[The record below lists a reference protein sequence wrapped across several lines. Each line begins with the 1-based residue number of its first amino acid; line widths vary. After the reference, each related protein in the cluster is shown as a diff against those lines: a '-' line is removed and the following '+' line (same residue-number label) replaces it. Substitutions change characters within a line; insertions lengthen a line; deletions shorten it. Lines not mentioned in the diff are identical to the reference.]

1 MVLICCVVVA
11 LWRGVIPLAT
21 TSAADPS
28 SQQPA
33 QVRAE
38 IVAHR
43 GASHDAPENT
53 VRSMRL
59 AWEQGADAIEMDIH
73 LSKDGQIVVI
83 HDSTTQRVAGVNRKV
98 VEQTF
103 DELRKLD
110 VGRWKGPEFAGERIP
125 TLGEVLATVPPGKR
139 AFIEIKCG
147 PEIIPVLDQ
156 TLKESGLK
164 PEQIVIIS
172 FSDAVIAAMKKARPD
187 LTAMWIV
194 SLHNKAGRQPPS
206 AAELLMVASRIK
218 ADGLDLSANPDVL
231 TPEYAAMIKKAG
243 LKLAVWTVNDPRLAR
258 RMIEIGVE
266 SITTDRPGWLRQQLQ
281 TK

>member
-1 MVLICCVVVA
+1 MVLVRWVVVA
-11 LWRGVIPLAT
+11 VLSGVIPLAEA
-21 TSAADPS
+21 SAADPPS
-28 SQQPA
+28 PPA
-33 QVRAE
+33 LGGAE

-43 GASHDAPENT
+43 GASWDAPENT
-53 VRSMRL
+53 LRSMRL
-59 AWEQGADAIEMDIH
+59 AWEQGADAIEMDVH

-83 HDSTTQRVAGVNRKV
+83 HDSTTQRVAGVNSKV

-103 DELRKLD
+103 NELRKLD

-125 TLGEVLATVPPGKR
+125 ALSAVLATVPPGKR

-147 PEIIPVLDQ
+147 PEIIPALDQ
-156 TLKESGLK
+156 TLRDSGLK

-172 FSDAVIAAMKKARPD
+172 FSDAVIAAMKKARPE
-187 LTAMWIV
+187 LMAMWIV
-194 SLHNKAGRQPPS
+194 SLNNKAGRQPPS
-206 AAELLMVASRIK
+206 AAELVEVARRIH

-231 TPEYAAMIKKAG
+231 TPEYAATIKKAR

-258 RMIEIGVE
+258 RMIEVGVE

-281 TK
+281 AK